1 MAPVTAAHFT
11 LENHHVQTGGR
22 WKIDLWK
29 CTTNK
34 ALENWKWKSLPQIN
48 LRVAATVKK
57 IQNSDVHAS
66 SLSSNR
72 VCNFA
77 LIVSNL
83 WARANG
89 CIISSQTL
97 NKLCIDLF
105 LWSAHR
111 RSIVWKLH
119 YIYITPNPAW
129 TLHIP
134 KTLTAFK
141 RRNTESIS
149 NLDKV
154 MRLGQLIH
162 GEKL

>member
-1 MAPVTAAHFT
+1 MAPVTAALFT

-22 WKIDLWK
+22 WKIDLRK

-34 ALENWKWKSLPQIN
+34 ALENWKWKSLPQIDQKLQLLQKN
-48 LRVAATVKK
+48 IHKF
-57 IQNSDVHAS
+57 DVHES

-77 LIVSNL
+77 IIVSNL

-97 NKLCIDLF
+97 NKFCIDLF
-105 LWSAHR
+105 LWSGHR

-119 YIYITPNPAW
+119 YIYITPNPAR

-134 KTLTAFK
+134 KTITAFK

-149 NLDKV
+149 NLDEL